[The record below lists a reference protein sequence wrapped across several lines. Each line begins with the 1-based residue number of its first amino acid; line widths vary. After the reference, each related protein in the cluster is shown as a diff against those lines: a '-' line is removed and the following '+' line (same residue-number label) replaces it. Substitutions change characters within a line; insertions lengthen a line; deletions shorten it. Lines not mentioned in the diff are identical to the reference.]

1 MTVLDP
7 TQTTTP
13 IVQDLLT
20 GVSKVTLN
28 YLDGNQVW
36 NNQWPPATLPQPESL
51 WTRPVA
57 VEIIIE
63 FKDWGRVRRLVEI
76 AG

>member
-1 MTVLDP
+1 
-7 TQTTTP
+7 
-13 IVQDLLT
+13 LT
-20 GVSKVTLN
+20 GVKGDLELSRRQSEL
-28 YLDGNQVW
+28 G
-36 NNQWPPATLPQPESL
+36 NQWPPATLPYAEGL

-57 VEIIIE
+57 VEIVIE